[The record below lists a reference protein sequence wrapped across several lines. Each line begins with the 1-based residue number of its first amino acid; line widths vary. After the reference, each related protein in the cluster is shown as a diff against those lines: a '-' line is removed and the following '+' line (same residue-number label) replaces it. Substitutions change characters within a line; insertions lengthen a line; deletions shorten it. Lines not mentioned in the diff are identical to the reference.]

1 MFHPLNLSAALLIAI
16 ILGTA
21 WQLEEPMETEVMEV
35 VSKNKQAVQTDKLVL
50 PGKPSKAALTTPF
63 DPE

>member
-21 WQLEEPMETEVMEV
+21 WQLEEPIETEVMEV
-35 VSKNKQAVQTDKLVL
+35 VSKNKQAVQTDKLIL
-50 PGKPSKAALTTPF
+50 PGKP
-63 DPE
+63 